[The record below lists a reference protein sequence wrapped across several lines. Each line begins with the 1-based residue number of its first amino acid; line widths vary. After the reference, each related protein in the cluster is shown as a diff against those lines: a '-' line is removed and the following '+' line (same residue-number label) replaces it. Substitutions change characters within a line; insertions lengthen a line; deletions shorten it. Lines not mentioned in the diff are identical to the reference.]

1 MSKRMLHE
9 NITKSEKF
17 SKVSFESECLYN
29 RLLTQTDDNGNTLG
43 SYGYIK
49 DICFPR
55 SKNGKEITYIQ
66 AEKWVKELIEI
77 ELLAS
82 YKIDEVLYL
91 HFNRFE
97 DFQSLRQDRLKK
109 SSIPYYEPLPSNGC
123 QLVAKCSHELEVELE
138 VEVKEEVKYIVE
150 IIDFLNNRCGTNYK
164 STTKKNRDLI
174 NARLKEGF
182 TVKDFE
188 RVIIIKYREW
198 VNNEDMCKFL
208 RPSTLFGNNFESY
221 LNQLESTVK
230 EFKFD
235 E

>member
-1 MSKRMLHE
+1 
-9 NITKSEKF
+9 
-17 SKVSFESECLYN
+17 
-29 RLLTQTDDNGNTLG
+29 
-43 SYGYIK
+43 
-49 DICFPR
+49 
-55 SKNGKEITYIQ
+55 
-66 AEKWVKELIEI
+66 
-77 ELLAS
+77 
-82 YKIDEVLYL
+82 
-91 HFNRFE
+91 
-97 DFQSLRQDRLKK
+97 
-109 SSIPYYEPLPSNGC
+109 LPSNGC